1 MRGLAGNLPDVP
13 VTDHPDQRKH
23 KNENQQKCT
32 MEENAQGVKLHP
44 GVGTAGSGG
53 SIARSGALEVVRGA
67 AGVDAHRQQEHR
79 YREKGF
85 ILE

>member
-1 MRGLAGNLPDVP
+1 
-13 VTDHPDQRKH
+13 
-23 KNENQQKCT
+23 